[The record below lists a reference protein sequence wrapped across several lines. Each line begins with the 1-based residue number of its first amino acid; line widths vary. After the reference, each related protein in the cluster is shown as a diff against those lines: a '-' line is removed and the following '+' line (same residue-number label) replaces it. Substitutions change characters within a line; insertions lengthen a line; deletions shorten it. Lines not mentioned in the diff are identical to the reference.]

1 MKFSCTQENLYK
13 GLNIVNNVAQKSTT
27 LPILNNILF
36 KTQNGKI
43 ELSATNLELG
53 INYLLRGKVDQDG
66 ACTFPAK
73 ILTEYTNLLSKENI
87 HLELEEHV
95 LKVESSSTQTK
106 IKGID
111 ANDFPVIP
119 QINKEFPF
127 FCAIDDFI
135 SGLQQVL
142 FAASTN
148 EMRVEIC
155 GVLFRFNT
163 KEKQLYLVAT
173 DSYRLAERKIFY
185 EGKEGALEQGEA
197 EVIVPSRTISELLR
211 ILGTMRKGLYL
222 NNEENAKVIL
232 YLGENQI
239 LFQFETCEVISRV
252 IEGQFPDYKEI
263 VPSGWKT
270 RVIVN
275 TDDFIKAV
283 KTSSLFARTGI
294 YDVLLQF
301 TKDALLV
308 SSVNSQIGENVSK
321 IAYHHEGD
329 ENQIV
334 LNFRYLLDAL
344 MNIVTPEVIVELGD
358 SNIPCCFHPV
368 LKGPNDRAHY
378 FSLIMP
384 LRQ

>member
-1 MKFSCTQENLYK
+1 MKFSCTQENLYQ
-13 GLNIVNNVAQKSTT
+13 GLNIVNNIAQKSTT

-53 INYLLRGKVDQDG
+53 INYMLRGKVDHDG
-66 ACTFPAK
+66 SYTFPAK
-73 ILTEYTNLLSKENI
+73 ILTEYTNLLPRENI
-87 HLELEEHV
+87 HLEVEEHT

-106 IKGID
+106 IKGLD

-119 QINKEFPF
+119 QIKKEFPF

-142 FAASTN
+142 FAVSTN
-148 EMRVEIC
+148 EMRVELC

-173 DSYRLAERKIFY
+173 DSYRLAEKKIPY
-185 EGKEGALEQGEA
+185 EGKGGDGETDKG
-197 EVIVPSRTISELLR
+197 EVIVPSRTISEVLR
-211 ILGTMRKGLYL
+211 ILSTLRKGLYL
-222 NNEENAKVIL
+222 NDEEGAKVVL

-239 LFQFETCEVISRV
+239 LFQFNTCEVISRV

-275 TDDFIKAV
+275 TEDFIKAV
-283 KTSSLFARTGI
+283 KTSSLFAQTGI
-294 YDVLLQF
+294 FDVVLQCK
-301 TKDALLV
+301 TDALFV
-308 SSVNSQIGENVSK
+308 SSVNSQIGENTSK
-321 IAYHHEGD
+321 ITSRHEGD

-344 MNIVTPEVIVELGD
+344 TNIVTPEVVIELGD

-368 LKGPNDRAHY
+368 LKNPNDHANY